1 MNEKEFFESIKPLI
15 SEYIEYQKQP
25 MPDEWVDNRASSILQ
40 VQQREYLSDK
50 ERFLLEALDE
60 EKGMEIRKELIKEL
74 SQIRIETK
82 HSKQENIYDK
92 AKEFIDSNKEKMNKN
107 IEEKNNQFE
116 EIREKRSKAINEKVK
131 AYKLRK
137 MLLNQVGENSIVYKA
152 ADKDVR
158 IKLSK
163 YKELDREFKSKKE
176 ELEQAQEELAGFE
189 EIYNEIDFESEAGIQ
204 TLFSIAESQEEK
216 DEEIERLKDEDIEV
230 IEPEKIKTKSDYE
243 QQRREKIKVM
253 FKEKESGLED
263 LLWTKYIES
272 RDRVLDMENI
282 DEAEEIV
289 EGIKDKTLLEI
300 YESAIHVL
308 KGDSKSQL
316 LELMNKI
323 KERTLVEEK
332 PEEKKSEA
340 KKSEVNKS
348 EEKKS
353 EAKKPETK
361 KPEVKKSEAKKSE
374 AKKPETKKPEV
385 NKSEEKKPEVNKSE
399 AKKPGA
405 AILKINAL
413 YGAKYDKYN
422 ISNIDEKSKRI
433 IISKQDLDIDRIA
446 KRELSEKLNKV
457 VDPISI
463 DTYLLMAL
471 YKYDK
476 SYNTNTVDKYIKI
489 ITKNVSPSEKRK
501 EMKESGLQIE
511 YNLTN
516 LYKSSLSK
524 EQRKEILEIAN
535 ISKEKGIATVKKGFR
550 VKARET
556 WDNIKDMLPKKTKF
570 KLFPINRNDSL
581 KDISAKNNNI
591 LRMESLMK
599 AGKAVV
605 EKSYKGSLD
614 VGIPQDEQKMNSIKI
629 QEKMA
634 VKDEMGH
641 DIKDE
646 KSI

>member
-189 EIYNEIDFESEAGIQ
+189 EIYNEIYFESEAGIQ

-340 KKSEVNKS
+340 KKSEVN
-348 EEKKS
+348 KS

-501 EMKESGLQIE
+501 EMKERGLQIE

-614 VGIPQDEQKMNSIKI
+614 AGIPQDEQKMNSIKI

>member
-348 EEKKS
+348 EEKK
-353 EAKKPETK
+353 
-361 KPEVKKSEAKKSE
+361 
-374 AKKPETKKPEV
+374 
-385 NKSEEKKPEVNKSE
+385 PEVNKSE

>member
-361 KPEVKKSEAKKSE
+361 KPEV
-374 AKKPETKKPEV
+374 